1 MSMRDENGYP
11 LEGIDVVPN
20 GPRPS
25 PSILREET
33 IPRLV
38 QLLQDANRR
47 AQRSD
52 DALTALTRKYNT
64 LKQDYAAL
72 RIGDLCENCQIR
84 SDSTPNGDTVELCH
98 QCGQTQHTLES
109 LKRELVK
116 KDEEIRYWQDC
127 HEAASLQLADFP
139 DLTLGQ

>member
-1 MSMRDENGYP
+1 MRDENGYP

-25 PSILREET
+25 ILKEET

-38 QLLQDANRR
+38 QLLQEANRR

-64 LKQDYAAL
+64 LQQDYAAL
-72 RIGDLCENCQIR
+72 RIGDLCKSCQIK
-84 SDSTPNGDTVELCH
+84 SDTTPNGLTVELCH
-98 QCGQTQHTLES
+98 QCSQTQHTLES
-109 LKRELVK
+109 LKRELLK

-127 HEAASLQLADFP
+127 HEAVSLQLADFP

>member
-25 PSILREET
+25 SSILREET

-52 DALTALTRKYNT
+52 DALTRKYNT
-64 LKQDYAAL
+64 LQQDYTAL
-72 RIGDLCENCQIR
+72 RIGDLCKSCQIR
-84 SDSTPNGDTVELCH
+84 SDTTPKGLTVELCH
-98 QCGQTQHTLES
+98 QSSQTQHTLES

-116 KDEEIRYWQDC
+116 KDEEIRYWQYC